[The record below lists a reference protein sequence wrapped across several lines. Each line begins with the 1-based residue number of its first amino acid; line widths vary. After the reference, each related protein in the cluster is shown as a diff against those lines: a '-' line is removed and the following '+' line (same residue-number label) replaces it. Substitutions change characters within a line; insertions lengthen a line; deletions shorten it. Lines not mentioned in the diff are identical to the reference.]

1 MLGQARSGIDRRA
14 VHVALDRLARLFA
27 ETGAEALD
35 LPFLYPAEEL
45 LDLYGEDL
53 RTRAFVHGDAERG
66 DEMCLRPDFT
76 VPVALHH
83 RAGGWDREAAYTYQ
97 GPVFRLQPSNADRP
111 VEYLQAGIER
121 FGDPQVA
128 ATDAAVFMTLRGG
141 LEALGVADPVAT
153 IGDLS
158 IVLAVLD
165 ALDMPEHRRAALKRH
180 LWRPSRFQDL
190 IRRACV
196 QEAASQERHQAL
208 HAAGEAREALIH
220 ATGEVVGVRDVSD
233 VSTRL
238 DALAERARDP
248 LMPERDARL
257 VADVLK
263 VQGPASDAAG
273 QIRELT
279 QAVGVDIEATLN
291 RFDRRLLLLLEQGCP
306 PESLTFDA
314 GFGRTL
320 EYYDGFVFEFRAPG
334 GGEHPPLAGGGRYT
348 AMTVRMGASAPVPAI
363 GGIIRPEAVLEVLA

>member
-83 RAGGWDREAAYTYQ
+83 RAGGWAREASYTYQ

-111 VEYLQAGIER
+111 VEFLQAGIER
-121 FGDPQVA
+121 FGDPRVA

-141 LEALGVADPVAT
+141 LEALGIADPVAT

-180 LWRPSRFQDL
+180 LWRPARFQDL
-190 IRRACV
+190 IRRACSQDAPFEV
-196 QEAASQERHQAL
+196 QQQAIRADGEARDAL
-208 HAAGEAREALIH
+208 IHAAGEI
-220 ATGEVVGVRDVSD
+220 VGVRDVSD
-233 VSTRL
+233 VTARL
-238 DALAERARDP
+238 DALAARGADP
-248 LMPERDARL
+248 QMSEQDARL

-263 VQGPASDAAG
+263 VQGPASDVSSR
-273 QIRELT
+273 IRDLT
-279 QAVGVDIEATLN
+279 QAVGVDIEEALN

-306 PESLTFDA
+306 PESLSFDA

-320 EYYDGFVFEFRAPG
+320 EYYDGFVFELRAPERG
-334 GGEHPPLAGGGRYT
+334 AHPPLAGGGRYT
-348 AMTVRMGASAPVPAI
+348 AMTVRMGATDPVPAI